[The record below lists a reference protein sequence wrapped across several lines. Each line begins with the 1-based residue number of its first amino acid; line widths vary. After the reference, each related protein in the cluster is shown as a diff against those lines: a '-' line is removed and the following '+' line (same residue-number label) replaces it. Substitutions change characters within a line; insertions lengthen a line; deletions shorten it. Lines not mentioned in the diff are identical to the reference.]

1 MEIKFIMNNIIKNIM
16 GKAKIIVNRDLCIS
30 AASCVAIAPE
40 IFELDSEGK
49 AYPKISETDDPIL
62 IQKAKDAA
70 SNCPT
75 NAIQVIEQ

>member
-1 MEIKFIMNNIIKNIM
+1 MTKV
-16 GKAKIIVNRDLCIS
+16 KIIVNRDMCIS

-49 AYPKISETDDPIL
+49 AYPKIAETEDEIL

-75 NAIQVIEQ
+75 NAIQVIEE